1 MTNENI
7 EILKKLISE
16 GYQIASK
23 DMSMVNFDKSTSEFV
38 LTVTIKL
45 AKGSD
50 VKEIISKN
58 DSEFLGFTERF
69 IKKRFIGKLV
79 NCP

>member
-58 DSEFLGFTERF
+58 DSEFLGFTEHF